1 MLQKASRQKM
11 FAKIGIFGE
20 SYSGKSIQ
28 ALRLAQGLC
37 GGIDNVAVIDTEN
50 RIGLHIYKPEFEGQ
64 VPFGIDVSGDYSPI
78 RIMEKLQ
85 ECYKAGV
92 SCVIIDS
99 ISAVYNQAGGMIE
112 IANTY
117 RNSKGNKDVMSGWGD
132 AKAKYNALMEQIKHA
147 PCHVI
152 CVMWGNEKEEE
163 SENKGFG
170 KSRKTAIKPSMEK
183 NFIFQL
189 HCNFLIDRDS
199 HKAIA
204 VKDNTELFSSETPF
218 FITKESGKMIH
229 NWSREGVDVPESLRD
244 TINYLI
250 GQIKALI
257 DDDETKSAKFLAWI
271 KGKPLS
277 EKFKIDLEDMFNREI
292 KALNQ
297 ISDEQPKADLT
308 ETAPERSSISPAIN
322 DVQYSPEALS
332 KIKEFKSLC
341 WGEYW
346 TKIDNWIQTSKPDE
360 KTLMQK
366 LSGGITKMQDDA
378 VKAEGLAIMI
388 TNSDAPIAE
397 LMATFDAK
405 ELELLEHPKLKPVI
419 EARQNADQ
427 S

>member
-37 GGIDNVAVIDTEN
+37 GGLDNVAVIDTEN
-50 RIGLHIYKPEFEGQ
+50 RVGLHIYKPEFEGQ
-64 VPFGIDVSGDYSPI
+64 IPFGIDVSGDYSPI

-117 RNSKGNKDVMSGWGD
+117 RNAKGNKDVMNGWGE

-147 PCHVI
+147 PCHII

-163 SENKGFG
+163 GEVKGFG
-170 KSRKTAIKPSMEK
+170 KSKKTAIKPAMEK

-189 HCNFLIDRDS
+189 HCSFLIDRDS

-204 VKDNTELFSSETPF
+204 VKDNTELFSSEEPF
-218 FITKESGKMIH
+218 YLTKECGKKIH

-257 DDDETKSAKFLAWI
+257 DDDEAKSAKFLAWI

-277 EKFKIDLEDMFNREI
+277 EKFKTDLENMFNREI
-292 KALNQ
+292 EALNQ
-297 ISDEQPKADLT
+297 VSEESPNTDVSKPLIQQSIS
-308 ETAPERSSISPAIN
+308 TAP
-322 DVQYSPEALS
+322 QYSPEAVA
-332 KIKEFKSLC
+332 KIDEFKSLC

-346 TKIDNWIQTSKPDE
+346 AKTDEWIKTKNPDE
-360 KTLMQK
+360 KTLVKK
-366 LSGGITKMQDDA
+366 LTDGITKLQAYA
-378 VKAEGLAIMI
+378 VQAESLALMI
-388 TNSDAPIAE
+388 TNSNAPIAE
-397 LMATFDAK
+397 LIATFDVK
-405 ELELLEHPKLKPVI
+405 ERQLLDHPKLKPVI
-419 EARQNADQ
+419 EARQNATNQ

>member
-37 GGIDNVAVIDTEN
+37 GGLDNVAVIDTEN
-50 RIGLHIYKPEFEGQ
+50 RIGLHIYKSEFDGQ
-64 VPFGIDVSGDYSPI
+64 IPFGIDVSGDYSPI

-117 RNSKGNKDVMSGWGD
+117 RNAKGNKDVMGGWGD

-163 SENKGFG
+163 TETKGFG
-170 KSRKTAIKPSMEK
+170 KSRKTAIKPAMEK

-204 VKDNTELFSSETPF
+204 VKDKTELFSSETPF

-229 NWSREGVDVPESLRD
+229 DWSRQGVDVPESLRD

-297 ISDEQPKADLT
+297 VNEDNPQTQSVIEQEGPAQVQTAD
-308 ETAPERSSISPAIN
+308 P
-322 DVQYSPEALS
+322 QYSPEAIA
-332 KIKEFKSLC
+332 KIEEFKSLC

-346 TKIDNWIQTSKPDE
+346 AKTDEWIKTKNPDE
-360 KTLMQK
+360 KTLLQK
-366 LSGGITKMQDDA
+366 LTAGITKMQDDA
-378 VKAEGLAIMI
+378 VQAESLALMI
-388 TNSDAPIAE
+388 TNSDTPIAE
-397 LMATFDAK
+397 LMATFDVK
-405 ELELLEHPKLKPVI
+405 ELELKEHPKLKPVI
-419 EARQNADQ
+419 EARQNATNQ